1 MHNPAWPLTLYFDG
15 DCPLCAREIRLL
27 SQHASPQRLLLVDI
41 SAADFDPLPLGLS
54 LTAMQNRLHARRAD
68 GTWLLGLDAS
78 LWSWEAAGLGTWV
91 APLRWRPLR
100 PLLECGYRLF
110 CRLRPHLARLP
121 HPDGAARCRKGDIC
135 STQRP
140 PSADAG

>member
-27 SQHASPQRLLLVDI
+27 SRHASPQRLLLVDI

-54 LTAMQNRLHARRAD
+54 LTAMQNRLHARWAD

-78 LWSWEAAGLGTWV
+78 LWSWEAAGLGAWV

-100 PLLECGYRLF
+100 PLLEWGYRLF

-121 HPDGAARCRKGDIC
+121 HPDGAARCRKGDSC

-140 PSADAG
+140 PPADAG

>member
-1 MHNPAWPLTLYFDG
+1 MTLYFDG

-27 SQHASPQRLLLVDI
+27 SRHASPQRLLLVDI

-54 LTAMQNRLHARRAD
+54 LTAMQNRLHARWAD

-78 LWSWEAAGLGTWV
+78 LWSWEAAGLGAWV
-91 APLRWRPLR
+91 APLRWRLLR
-100 PLLECGYRLF
+100 PLLEWGYRLF

-121 HPDGAARCRKGDIC
+121 HPDGAARCRKGDSC